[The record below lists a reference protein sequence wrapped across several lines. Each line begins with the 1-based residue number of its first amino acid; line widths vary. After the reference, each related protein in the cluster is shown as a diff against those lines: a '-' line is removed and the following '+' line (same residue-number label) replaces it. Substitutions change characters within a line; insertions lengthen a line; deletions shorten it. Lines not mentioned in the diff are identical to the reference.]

1 MYHRINN
8 FKDALKCFSK
18 VLAKIADDKT
28 VYIARGLAYQDM
40 GNHQLAIK
48 DFNAALVCDPDL
60 SEGYYRSGISK
71 FHSKR
76 YKDAIR
82 DFGLASDKEDKA
94 CEDDAKPSE
103 RNPGIQ
109 DGYGRC
115 YHALGDHEE
124 ALRYYDK
131 AIEMDPVNT

>member
-1 MYHRINN
+1 MSSRFHLGLMYHRIND

-28 VYIARGLAYQDM
+28 VYIARGLVYQDM

-48 DFNAALVCDPDL
+48 DFNAALGCDADD

-76 YKDAIR
+76 YKDAIS
-82 DFGLASDKEDKA
+82 DFQHALEKEDKA
-94 CEDDAKPSE
+94 CDDEAVKP
-103 RNPGIQ
+103 
-109 DGYGRC
+109 
-115 YHALGDHEE
+115 
-124 ALRYYDK
+124 
-131 AIEMDPVNT
+131 